1 MEGWGRGIPDIFVF
15 CKEAGLP
22 EPKFDFVSNYV
33 CLTIRFKSPLK
44 PYVSWDFIKGV
55 NGVADGHANGLVN
68 GPVNTLGGSLKDVY
82 IIVLKNPGIKI
93 RQIAEKR
100 RRSESTVKKQLTK
113 LRKMNLIEYLGSD
126 KTGGYY
132 PLNK

>member
-1 MEGWGRGIPDIFVF
+1 M
-15 CKEAGLP
+15 
-22 EPKFDFVSNYV
+22 
-33 CLTIRFKSPLK
+33 TT
-44 PYVSWDFIKGV
+44 
-55 NGVADGHANGLVN
+55 

-100 RRSESTVKKQLTK
+100 GRSESTVKKQLTK
-113 LRKMNLIEYLGSD
+113 LRKMNLIEYRGSD